1 MIDFT
6 SEETSKVEGKT
17 TPPKIEE
24 KQTSDSRLKQ
34 ALEQTKSSPPAES
47 SSNTEHSHR
56 CPFCN
61 YSSNSEV
68 RIQMHVVSQHVQQV
82 TTIPCP
88 LCQEGCKD
96 LTTLESHLIEVHN
109 VTKEGVQRLLLM
121 VDMSNVEK
129 SSQQK
134 SKEEE
139 TPKTPKPENTEPE
152 AGKTTPETKE
162 RSLDEITED
171 MTCSFCNKLFF
182 NVDDLFSHQNEFG
195 HMDLKPTPSGL
206 EYQCWKKG
214 CMQFFKT
221 ITAVQLHFKE
231 VHSKKPLLAVSDRH
245 VYKYRCNQCS
255 LAFKTLE
262 KLQLHSQY
270 HMIRAATK
278 CVLCGRS
285 FRSVIALQKHVET
298 SHTDMTKEQLE
309 QYKASLANNPL
320 LASGGGGVLDPQTT
334 ELLKKESIREE
345 MEMNDELIMDTGA
358 EKESSPSYEMECDH
372 SDVGD
377 SLTTE
382 GTGHNQDILEDYIN
396 SQSMAEDSYN
406 DPNRKYKCHR
416 CKVAFTRQSYLTS
429 HNKTLL
435 HRKGEKMSYPME
447 KYLDPNRPFKCEIC
461 MESFTQKNI
470 LLVHY
475 NSVSHLHKVKLSM
488 KESGNTTTSLP
499 STAASSSSASSTTV
513 FTAPCSSPNVCTPSN
528 SSSSDNEKK
537 PFKCNICKVAYSQ
550 ASTLDI
556 HIRSVLHQT
565 RASKLHELAMTGQ
578 IDLSVPLI
586 ERSEQ
591 TPSEQLHTQ
600 LHQPPTMSNES
611 SSLMLP
617 QTSPATSVP
626 SSVQAPK
633 IPDLTQVPQ
642 STPASSAVA
651 TITSASPQLHLSTVA
666 AASMAQTVGPQPPV
680 LMPSQVS
687 SQALT
692 NCSRCNAVFMSH
704 DALVQHQQLC
714 SLFNPS
720 HSQASIG
727 RSTPVSSSIASQ
739 PFPLPNLNSTNQQ
752 SIVRSN
758 NNTEKDDLQKQ
769 PLIFQSNTE
778 PSNATP
784 PQLSPQ
790 INQVTNQLPIRP
802 KCPFP
807 RPRPLV
813 YKHLIE
819 SFGFDVVMQFNENNQ
834 RRRKTERKE
843 IEENPNKENQNN
855 PTEGSKDEKST
866 DVIAV
871 DEEPKA
877 EVEIK
882 KEVPDLP
889 EINRS
894 VCSICSKEFTSI
906 WVLKTHK
913 EEIHKEIVPFEFLEK
928 FADCFRLDYEKRNA
942 DQLLLPSSCE
952 ENLNDTKPPTPSVTS
967 EAPLCP
973 TPSSVSSTNR
983 EMNPASSPSTSMP
996 SQMSDVSSSVTAN
1009 QMAAQLQ
1016 FNQLLMSMGLGMGLP
1031 MGMNL
1036 NMPFAAAAAMNLHPP
1051 LIPVLLPPPM
1061 DPLMASAFS
1070 HPMMPGSVESSYF
1083 AQQKMMHQQQ
1093 SAAAAAAA
1101 QAQQKRARTR
1111 INDEQLKILRTYFD
1125 INNSPTEEQLIE
1137 MSEKSGLPLKVIKHW
1152 FRNTLFK
1159 ERQRNKDSPYNFNN
1173 PPSTFLNLEEYEK
1186 TGEAKVT
1193 PISRADYLSKIDAD
1207 STNQSEDG
1215 RSLADDTDSS
1225 QEDKD
1230 KHDNEYIHSS
1240 HLMEDK
1246 IPTPRSEAPSISSAA
1261 ATSATLSHPTLS
1273 TVDMLSAT
1281 MKEDL
1286 SKDIHVMHSESSS
1299 PSPQPSINFSSVSS
1313 ISGPII
1319 PSASASP
1326 PTSDSPRG
1334 FNSPSFCGSSSA
1346 GGTGSG
1352 KRANRTRFTDYQIKV
1367 LQEFFET
1374 NAYPKDDDLEY
1385 LSKLLS
1391 LSPRVI
1397 VVWFQNAR
1405 QKARKVYENQPP
1417 INTDDDSAGK
1427 FQRTPGLNYQCKKCL
1442 QVFQRYYELIK
1453 HQKSSC
1459 FKDENPIAV
1468 QMKAATA
1475 VMEEKS
1481 QSQSSSVPDP
1491 TSITNRTQDKFV
1503 QNGTYRCDKCSLSF
1517 PRFEL
1522 WREHQIV
1529 HIMNPNLFPNYSPNS
1544 SFGILQ
1550 YEAQQPPTPP
1560 LKRKLSEEEE
1570 LKECGDQ
1577 PKDKRLRT
1585 TILPEQLDYLYQK
1598 YQIESNPSRKML
1610 ENIAREVGLKK
1621 RVVQVWFQ
1629 NTRARERKGQF
1640 RAHQQVIHK
1649 RCPFCRALFKAR
1661 SALESHLATRH
1672 ADQYTRGDIN
1682 IDSLPDG
1689 EMDSNPETPST
1700 SNASED
1706 VKNSMFPSFST
1717 CTTTASSP
1725 ATSFPAQNLDSV
1737 QNSMKKYYE
1746 DSLKKYLD
1754 ELSNASN
1761 AEKERNTG
1769 SVADLSVKPVK
1780 QSSEKP
1786 SGPGGDIPLD
1796 LSKPVKINVDGEK
1809 SSDGAPT
1816 NLSDKSSEDAMNRSY
1831 ISCDDARSE
1840 THSESTE
1847 NMDFDDHMD
1856 MSHES
1861 NPTSPSNAGHS
1872 SAGKRFRTQ
1881 MSTIQLKAM
1890 KSIFADYKTPS
1901 MAECEQLGREIGLP
1915 KRVVQVWF
1923 QNARAKEKK
1932 AKLAFLKAFGHEMD
1946 LPKLPEE
1953 CTICK
1958 VKYNVKFSN
1967 TSMQDHIFSRRHL
1980 DNLKVHITQMKKLTE
1995 GQDNMDRLDHSPA
2008 APGSVLNQL
2017 VQTQHNLHQD
2027 DPDLLASSTASSGA
2041 NPSSLMQQ
2049 LHMIGLQQMPG
2060 MSMPMGM
2067 QGFPNSSNGPANLM
2081 GVGAAG
2087 SPPTS
2092 TPSANTPVPRADAKV
2107 SAGSNK
2113 CNNNSTSTGE
2123 STEKPA
2129 DTQPTTSTA
2138 NQVALPRKEDTK
2150 KDTADSV
2157 NGNNNNNA
2165 TSVHSSSQRA
2175 GNMADFP
2182 IPSSEA
2188 GGLFPYMYAGF
2199 PGYYAGLSGAF
2210 FHPGM
2215 YPGRNKL

>member
-6 SEETSKVEGKT
+6 GEDTPKSEDKA
-17 TPPKIEE
+17 TPPKSDD
-24 KQTSDSRLKQ
+24 KQSSDSRLKQ
-34 ALEQTKSSPPAES
+34 ALEQTKSSSPAET
-47 SSNTEHSHR
+47 NADHSHR

-82 TTIPCP
+82 NTIPCP

-96 LTTLESHLIEVHN
+96 LTTLENHLIDVHN

-121 VDMSNVEK
+121 VDMSAIEK
-129 SSQQK
+129 SNEEK
-134 SKEEE
+134 PKEEE
-139 TPKTPKPENTEPE
+139 SAPGKPENADQE
-152 AGKTTPETKE
+152 ASRNTAESKE
-162 RSLDEITED
+162 RTIEEMTED

-182 NVDDLFSHQNEFG
+182 NIDDLFAHQSEFG
-195 HMDLKPTPSGL
+195 HIDLKPTPSGL

-214 CMQFFKT
+214 CMQCFKT
-221 ITAVQLHFKE
+221 VTAVQLHFKE

-345 MEMNDELIMDTGA
+345 METNEDLTDTGA
-358 EKESSPSYEMECDH
+358 EKESSPSYEMDCDH
-372 SDVGD
+372 SDAGE
-377 SLTTE
+377 SPSAE
-382 GTGHNQDILEDYIN
+382 GTGSSQDILEDYIN

-488 KESGNTTTSLP
+488 KESSNSTPVSSTAVSNTSVP
-499 STAASSSSASSTTV
+499 STSA
-513 FTAPCSSPNVCTPSN
+513 FTAPCSSSSSTIPSN
-528 SSSSDNEKK
+528 SSISPDNEKK

-591 TPSEQLHTQ
+591 TFNEQLHSQ
-600 LHQPPTMSNES
+600 LHQSPTMSNES
-611 SSLMLP
+611 SCLMLP

-633 IPDLTQVPQ
+633 IPDLTQVPL
-642 STPASSAVA
+642 STPASSAAA
-651 TITSASPQLHLSTVA
+651 TITSASPQFHLSTDA
-666 AASMAQTVGPQPPV
+666 AASMAQALGPQPPV
-680 LMPSQVS
+680 LVPSQVS
-687 SQALT
+687 SQALA
-692 NCSRCNAVFMSH
+692 NCSKCNAIFMSH
-704 DALVQHQQLC
+704 DALLQHQQLC
-714 SLFNPS
+714 NFFNPS
-720 HSQASIG
+720 HTQANVG
-727 RSTPVSSSIASQ
+727 RSTPVSSSATATAVS
-739 PFPLPNLNSTNQQ
+739 LPNLTSNIQQ
-752 SIVRSN
+752 STTHRTN
-758 NNTEKDDLQKQ
+758 TTEKDDKQ
-769 PLIFQSNTE
+769 PSIFQSNSE
-778 PSNATP
+778 PVNATP

-790 INQVTNQLPIRP
+790 VNQLANQLSIRP

-834 RRRKTERKE
+834 KRRRTERKE
-843 IEENPNKENQNN
+843 PDDNQNKENQTNFSE
-855 PTEGSKDEKST
+855 PLKDEIKMEEVT
-866 DVIAV
+866 APL
-871 DEEPKA
+871 DEKPKA
-877 EVEIK
+877 DDEIK
-882 KEVPDLP
+882 SKIPDLP

-894 VCSICSKEFTSI
+894 VCNICSKEFTSI

-913 EEIHKEIVPFEFLEK
+913 EEIHRKIVPFDFLEK
-928 FADCFRLDYEKRNA
+928 FADSFRLDYEKRNA
-942 DQLLLPSSCE
+942 DQLLLSTSCE
-952 ENLNDTKPPTPSVTS
+952 EAVNDTNPPAPNAES
-967 EAPLCP
+967 PLCV
-973 TPSSVSSTNR
+973 TPSSVSSTIQQISS
-983 EMNPASSPSTSMP
+983 AASPSTSVP
-996 SQMSDVSSSVTAN
+996 SQMPDVSSSVTAN

-1016 FNQLLMSMGLGMGLP
+1016 FNQILMSMGLGMGLP

-1061 DPLMASAFS
+1061 DPLMASAFN
-1070 HPMMPGSVESSYF
+1070 HPMMSGGVESSYF

-1101 QAQQKRARTR
+1101 QAQQQKRARTR

-1137 MSEKSGLPLKVIKHW
+1137 MSEKSALPLKVIKHW

-1193 PISRADYLSKIDAD
+1193 PIGRTDYLSKIETD
-1207 STNQSEDG
+1207 SINQSEDG

-1225 QEDKD
+1225 EEDKD
-1230 KHDNEYIHSS
+1230 KHESEYHIHMHEEKLTVSRI
-1240 HLMEDK
+1240 D
-1246 IPTPRSEAPSISSAA
+1246 TPSISSAPT
-1261 ATSATLSHPTLS
+1261 TSATLTHPPITA
-1273 TVDMLSAT
+1273 VDILNASIKDDM
-1281 MKEDL
+1281 
-1286 SKDIHVMHSESSS
+1286 SKDIQIVHSESSS
-1299 PSPQPSINFSSVSS
+1299 PSPQPSINFSCVSS
-1313 ISGPII
+1313 ISGPVM
-1319 PSASASP
+1319 PSASVSP

-1334 FNSPSFCGSSSA
+1334 FNSPSFCGSGSTGA
-1346 GGTGSG
+1346 GSGSG

-1481 QSQSSSVPDP
+1481 QSQSSNVPDP
-1491 TSITNRTQDKFV
+1491 SSITNRTQEKFV

-1517 PRFEL
+1517 PRFDL

-1570 LKECGDQ
+1570 IKDCGDQ

-1706 VKNSMFPSFST
+1706 VKSSMYPSFSS
-1717 CTTTASSP
+1717 CTTTSSP
-1725 ATSFPAQNLDSV
+1725 ATSFTAQNIDSV

-1761 AEKERNTG
+1761 VEKERNTAPV
-1769 SVADLSVKPVK
+1769 SDLSVKQPK
-1780 QSSEKP
+1780 PSAEKP
-1786 SGPGGDIPLD
+1786 PGHGGDIPLD
-1796 LSKPVKINVDGEK
+1796 LSKPVKVSVDGEK

-1816 NLSDKSSEDAMNRSY
+1816 NFSDKSSEDAMNRSY
-1831 ISCDDARSE
+1831 ISYDDAHSE

-1861 NPTSPSNAGHS
+1861 NPTSPSNAGHQ
-1872 SAGKRFRTQ
+1872 SASKRFRTQ
-1881 MSTIQLKAM
+1881 MSTIQLKVM

-1901 MAECEQLGREIGLP
+1901 MAECETLGREIGLP
-1915 KRVVQVWF
+1915 KRVIQVWF

-1958 VKYNVKFSN
+1958 FKYNVKFSN
-1967 TSMQDHIFSRRHL
+1967 TSMQDHIFSKRHL
-1980 DNLKVHITQMKKLTE
+1980 DNLRAHITQIKKLTE

-2008 APGSVLNQL
+2008 TPSSVLNQL
-2017 VQTQHNLHQD
+2017 VQSQHSLHHD
-2027 DPDLLASSTASSGA
+2027 ESDVIGSSTTSSGG

-2049 LHMIGLQQMPG
+2049 LHMMGLQQMPG
-2060 MSMPMGM
+2060 MPMSMGM
-2067 QGFPNSSNGPANLM
+2067 QGYHNTSNGPANLM
-2081 GVGAAG
+2081 GVGASG

-2092 TPSANTPVPRADAKV
+2092 MPSVNTPATRADAKV
-2107 SAGSNK
+2107 SLGSNK
-2113 CNNNSTSTGE
+2113 CNKSSTVTGD
-2123 STEKPA
+2123 STEKSA
-2129 DTQPTTSTA
+2129 DTQPPISTTSTI
-2138 NQVALPRKEDTK
+2138 NQTALQRKDESK
-2150 KDTADSV
+2150 KDVSDSI
-2157 NGNNNNNA
+2157 NGTSNNNA
-2165 TSVHSSSQRA
+2165 TSAHPTSQRA
-2175 GNMADFP
+2175 GNVADFP
-2182 IPSSEA
+2182 VPTSEA